1 MAHWYHFRLFSCI
14 LVYATFFPLYF
25 RLHRIIFSFP
35 PIFFPFFSF
44 TQNYFFVSADFFCF
58 FRLLRI
64 IFFRFR
70 HFFSRFFVYAELFFR
85 FRLFF
90 TVFSFTQNCFFRF
103 RRFLSHFSFTQNYF
117 LRFRHF
123 FPFFRLLRIIFRFRR
138 FFSRFSF
145 TQNYFVRFRRFFSFF
160 HLHRIIFLLPL
171 IFFPFFRLRKFFFLA
186 YSNFFICLFKLFPT
200 LSNFFLYIF
209 KAFFSCFFIIF
220 ILLSSLIF
228 IYRPVSLFN
237 YCLWTCNMDRLTKEL
252 LIEEY
257 FRKDYKYREIQELLS
272 LKGCNISLVQIK
284 RILRERGLSRRTRY
298 SSYEEVID
306 AIFSIINGPF
316 QHCGYRFI
324 HDTLKSMGIKI
335 PRRVV
340 MCALKMIDPVGVDIR
355 KRGKLIRRRYYAK
368 GPNWAWHVDSY
379 DKLKPYGICINGCI
393 DGFSRK
399 IIWME
404 AYNTNSDPRII
415 GQYYLEAVQL
425 IQGCP
430 NILRVDAGTENVNII
445 GMQRFLHEDEN
456 NGESVVIGSSHSNI
470 KIESWWAQ
478 YRKHQSEFY
487 VSMFHG
493 LKSEGLFCG
502 DNLDIQLVQFC
513 FMNIIQVII

>member
-1 MAHWYHFRLFSCI
+1 MVSFSTFFLYFGLRNI
-14 LVYATFFPLYF
+14 FSLVFPFTQNYFFVSAYFFPVFFVYAKLFFRFRRFFLFFSFTQNYFFSFPPFFFPFFCL
-25 RLHRIIFSFP
+25 RRIIFSFP
-35 PIFFPFFSF
+35 PIFS
-44 TQNYFFVSADFFCF
+44 
-58 FRLLRI
+58 
-64 IFFRFR
+64 
-70 HFFSRFFVYAELFFR
+70 
-85 FRLFF
+85 
-90 TVFSFTQNCFFRF
+90 VFSFTQNCFFRF